1 MEIEEIKAKYQA
13 RKMDSQIEFDR
24 VMNELNTEQ
33 THLNHPYLDRMREIE
48 KKINL
53 LKVEKRSICVRIDTL
68 KIERLELEQKA
79 KDINRVFHELKHELI
94 MMNPRE
100 RFAKPEENG

>member
-13 RKMDSQIEFDR
+13 RQMDSQIEFDR

-33 THLNHPYLDRMREIE
+33 THMNHPYLDRMREIE

-53 LKVEKRSICVRIDTL
+53 LKVEKRSIDIQIDTL
-68 KIERLELEQKA
+68 KIERVELEQKA

-100 RFAKPEENG
+100 GYAKPEENG

>member
-13 RKMDSQIEFDR
+13 RQLESQIEFDR

-53 LKVEKRSICVRIDTL
+53 LKVEKRSIDIQIDTL
-68 KIERLELEQKA
+68 KIERVELEQKA

-100 RFAKPEENG
+100 GYAKPEENG

>member
-1 MEIEEIKAKYQA
+1 MEIEEIKAKFQA
-13 RKMDSQIEFDR
+13 RQLESQIEFDR

-33 THLNHPYLDRMREIE
+33 THLNHPYLDRMRDIE

-53 LKVEKRSICVRIDTL
+53 LKVEKRSIDIQIDTL
-68 KIERLELEQKA
+68 KIERVELEQKA

-100 RFAKPEENG
+100 GYAKPEDNG

>member
-1 MEIEEIKAKYQA
+1 MEIEEIKAKFQA
-13 RKMDSQIEFDR
+13 RQLESQIEFDR

-33 THLNHPYLDRMREIE
+33 THLNHPYLDRMRDIE

-53 LKVEKRSICVRIDTL
+53 LKVEKRSIDIQIDTL
-68 KIERLELEQKA
+68 KIERVELEQKA

-100 RFAKPEENG
+100 GYAKPEENG

>member
-13 RKMDSQIEFDR
+13 RQLDSQIEFDR

-33 THLNHPYLDRMREIE
+33 THLNHPYLDRMRDIE

-53 LKVEKRSICVRIDTL
+53 LKVEKRSIDIQIDTL
-68 KIERLELEQKA
+68 KIERVELEQKA
-79 KDINRVFHELKHELI
+79 KDINRMFHELKHELI

-100 RFAKPEENG
+100 GYAKPEENG